1 MCSFGAGPGSEVLG
15 LSQHF
20 PPGTEWVLLDN
31 CEDWEHLAQVLLTQT
46 AGITFQYGTVDVTSK
61 LAIKTSPQD
70 KFLHATFKKVIIINN
85 IPDDMP
91 DAFTC
96 IL

>member
-61 LAIKTSPQD
+61 LAIRTSPQD
-70 KFLHATFKKVIIINN
+70 KFLHATFKKVIITYQIICQMLTPACCN
-85 IPDDMP
+85 
-91 DAFTC
+91 
-96 IL
+96 L